1 MKHILRCCVSVPVN
15 ESISTQPCTYIKL
28 QFSYITLKAFS
39 DNLNVGHCETVFSP
53 SRTLS
58 YNFEIPTSTIQL
70 IFFVNLQERKKEGW
84 FCKKNPRNSL
94 EYLLFSFEDF
104 YNIIFHGLN
113 PINGL
118 IILLAILN
126 KSAITTFLLISFNA
140 RIIYKSSQYAEKLL
154 YFFVD

>member
-1 MKHILRCCVSVPVN
+1 MKHILRLCVSVPVN

-70 IFFVNLQERKKEGW
+70 IIFVNLQERKKEGW
-84 FCKKNPRNSL
+84 FYRKNPRNSL

-126 KSAITTFLLISFNA
+126 KFAMTTFLLISFNA